1 MVRTAEALEVIYLHG
16 LGSSPESVKARLVSS
31 WCQEAGLALTAPTLS
46 IPSFELLSVDAVVSH
61 VVSLVEQASLHR
73 SVVLVGSSFGGF
85 AAIHAFNRLSEAQ
98 RARVKGVMLMAPVF
112 YPWHTTRG
120 LLTPEI
126 ERVWQA
132 QGFFPLTESAS
143 GKEVSVHYQFLEEL
157 RGYSSDAV
165 SLTAPT
171 LIVHGTRDD
180 TVSHEQSVEFAT
192 KQGHPR
198 LVLLEDDHQLVA
210 YPERLR
216 ALFDEVIQYAE

>member
-16 LGSSPESVKARLVSS
+16 LGASPESVKARLVSS
-31 WCQEAGLALTAPTLS
+31 WCLDAGLPVTVPTLS
-46 IPSFELLSVDAVVSH
+46 IPSFERLSVDAVVSH
-61 VVSLVEQASLHR
+61 VVSLVEQASQR
-73 SVVLVGSSFGGF
+73 GSVVLVGSSFGGF
-85 AAIHAFNRLSEAQ
+85 AAVHAFDRLSDAQ
-98 RARVKGVMLMAPVF
+98 RERVKGVMLMAPVF
-112 YPWHTTRG
+112 YPWHKTRG

-165 SLTAPT
+165 SLTTPT
-171 LIVHGTRDD
+171 VIVHGTHDE

-192 KQGHPR
+192 RQGHPR
-198 LVLLEDDHQLVA
+198 LVLLEDNHQLVA
-210 YPERLR
+210 HPERLR
-216 ALFDEVIQYAE
+216 VLFDEVIQRAR